1 MTVGVRQHDP
11 TVASGHPGF
20 RRMYAP
26 NRLTL
31 GFMFPVVQVADVF
44 PNMTG
49 QLDMARRID
58 TLGFGALWV
67 RDVPLYDLDFGDA
80 GQVYDPW
87 VWLGQV
93 AAVTAAVTLTT
104 GAIVLPLRHPL
115 HVARAAASVDRLSG
129 ARFVLGVASGDRPVE
144 FPAFGVDYET
154 RGERFAESYSVLV
167 QALEDN
173 FPHIDSPLS
182 HMLGADLIPKPV
194 GQLPIQV
201 VGSARQTVQW
211 IAAHADG
218 WVTYPRDE
226 AAQQDR
232 IGLWNRALD
241 QKAPGHFKPFTQ
253 SLFIDLAED
262 AGADATPIFLG
273 YRLGRNRVIDKLLT
287 LQRLGVHHIMFNL
300 RLSRRP
306 AAEVV
311 EELAAEVLP
320 HFPAA
325 TAPHGMWSRTWS

>member
-1 MTVGVRQHDP
+1 MDVCVNDP
-11 TVASGHPGF
+11 TVAAGHPGF
-20 RRMYAP
+20 HRIYAP
-26 NRLTL
+26 ERLTL
-31 GFMFPVVQVADVF
+31 GFMFPVVQVADVC
-44 PNMTG
+44 PDMSG
-49 QLDMARRID
+49 QLALARRID
-58 TLGFGALWV
+58 ELGFGALWV
-67 RDVPLYDLDFGDA
+67 RDVPLHDLNFGDV

-93 AAVTAAVTLTT
+93 AAVTTAITLAT

-115 HVARAAASVDRLSG
+115 HVAKAAASVDRLSG

-144 FPAFGVDYET
+144 FPAFGVSYET
-154 RGERFAESYSVLV
+154 RGERFADGWSVLT
-167 QALEDN
+167 QALEGS
-173 FPHIDSPLS
+173 FPHVDSPLS

-194 GQLPIQV
+194 GQLLIQV
-201 VGSARQTVQW
+201 VGSARQSVQW

-232 IGLWNRALD
+232 IGLWRRALD
-241 QKAPGHFKPFTQ
+241 QKAPGRFKPFSQ

-262 AGADATPIFLG
+262 ADTDASPIFLG
-273 YRLGRNRVIDKLLT
+273 YRLGRNRLIEKLAT
-287 LQRLGVHHIMFNL
+287 LQRLGVHHVLFNL
-300 RLSRRP
+300 RHSRRP

-320 HFPAA
+320 HFPLA
-325 TAPHGMWSRTWS
+325 TAPHGMWARTWS